1 MNVRHL
7 VAASLV
13 VALAMLGV
21 GATGASGGK
30 AADTLTVWLQVDAQS
45 GWPEVVD
52 QAYEIKHRYV
62 KKKYR
67 TTWRKQYWADT
78 MPIGTSSWWQQ
89 MDREQRG
96 GRR

>member
-1 MNVRHL
+1 MKGIIAGL
-7 VAASLV
+7 A
-13 VALAMLGV
+13 ALAVLAGV
-21 GATGASGGK
+21 PAT
-30 AADTLTVWLQVDAQS
+30 AATAALAE
-45 GWPEVVD
+45 GY